1 MSIWHV
7 TGGRRLRGGV
17 RVQGSKNAVLP
28 IIAAALLSPNETEL
42 TNCPRLSDVD
52 AAADILRHLGCRTAR
67 CGDILSIDTSRPDRC
82 DIPSELMHRM
92 RSSVIFLGPMLA
104 RFGEAHVSVPG
115 GCELGPRPIDL
126 HLQAFRALGAEI
138 CEDGGSI
145 LCRAAKLHG
154 AEIAFSLPSV
164 GATENAMIAAC
175 AAEGS
180 TVIYNAAREPE
191 IVTLQE
197 YLRLLGAD
205 ISGAGTP
212 VIRISGFQARDHAA
226 LRVPPDRIAAATYLC
241 AAVCAGGEVELT
253 DIEPDHLRPVLEAL
267 RVMGCALSES
277 ERRIHIVSDGR
288 PGSPGAVVTRPY
300 PGFPTDAAPL
310 LMAACLR
317 ARMPTVFIENIF
329 SSRYRHAEEMRKL
342 GAHVLLRGPLAIVTG
357 TETLHGAS
365 LVSPDLRGG
374 AALLLASLGA
384 EGESVVADSGHILRG
399 YDGMDDTLRSLGAE
413 VWCESSAD

>member
-145 LCRAAKLHG
+145 LCRAAASKPLVG
-154 AEIAFSLPSV
+154 SSSSSSFGFTPSSFTS
-164 GATENAMIAAC
+164 ASSC
-175 AAEGS
+175 CS
-180 TVIYNAAREPE
+180 PPE
-191 IVTLQE
+191 
-197 YLRLLGAD
+197 
-205 ISGAGTP
+205 
-212 VIRISGFQARDHAA
+212 
-226 LRVPPDRIAAATYLC
+226 
-241 AAVCAGGEVELT
+241 
-253 DIEPDHLRPVLEAL
+253 
-267 RVMGCALSES
+267 
-277 ERRIHIVSDGR
+277 
-288 PGSPGAVVTRPY
+288 
-300 PGFPTDAAPL
+300 
-310 LMAACLR
+310 
-317 ARMPTVFIENIF
+317 
-329 SSRYRHAEEMRKL
+329 
-342 GAHVLLRGPLAIVTG
+342 
-357 TETLHGAS
+357 
-365 LVSPDLRGG
+365 
-374 AALLLASLGA
+374 
-384 EGESVVADSGHILRG
+384 
-399 YDGMDDTLRSLGAE
+399 RS
-413 VWCESSAD
+413 